1 MEKDCKTG
9 TAVLEVA
16 ECKKACGY
24 LGISSLGVFKEGRP
38 CYKGGSGVC
47 NQNVKKPSSRAMRI
61 CKGIQIQMQ
70 SKYIIWIFL
79 LKHIMTCCD
88 NKFSTKTDCM
98 YFMESKS

>member
-1 MEKDCKTG
+1 MEKDCETG
-9 TAVLEVA
+9 TTVLEVA

-61 CKGIQIQMQ
+61 CKGIQIQ
-70 SKYIIWIFL
+70 I
-79 LKHIMTCCD
+79 
-88 NKFSTKTDCM
+88 
-98 YFMESKS
+98 